1 VRSFFTDNVN
11 SLLGAVS
18 IHLLVVIVF
27 LGFKLGNM
35 DEIQKEQVLIEFN
48 EEIIPVEEQMTE
60 PEEMTPEEAGD
71 EYMGLDRQTLR
82 SIASNEASKIEKDIS
97 TSEYEK
103 QVLEELGISTLKAPG
118 STLEEQARPDE
129 SDDNAIVQKR
139 KTDPDERD
147 LDVPNIIRKDNTT
160 VSYFLEGRWHNY
172 IYIPTYKCQ
181 GGGTVLMDIVI
192 NQAGSVVSAIIQ
204 ENKSTADPCLKE
216 EAYRSA
222 ISAKFNSDSKAS
234 SKQLGTITYVFLA
247 Q

>member
-48 EEIIPVEEQMTE
+48 EEIKPVEEQMNE
-60 PEEMTPEEAGD
+60 PEEMTSEEAFD
-71 EYMGLDRQTLR
+71 EYLGLDRQTLR
-82 SIASNEASKIEKDIS
+82 SIASNEASKIEKEIS

-118 STLEEQARPDE
+118 STLEELPRQDE
-129 SDDNAIVQKR
+129 QDDNAIEQKR